1 MNKKNFIFATL
12 FLSTFGLSSEGSAK
26 SLSTDHL
33 TISGHIP
40 LVLSSSIQLN
50 QAALVFRPEEKVRNR
65 VIGRITFRYNT
76 TLQAIE
82 ISSNRAHGVP
92 AHDVYGPYPFGPYGF
107 DIKIGNCPGLN
118 PQTTSPISFSETAY
132 SNTNIGNGE
141 TLTTGV
147 VASCDI
153 LGSWDGASSQN
164 APSVQNAAY
173 TVDYF
178 VSLSPAL

>member
-1 MNKKNFIFATL
+1 M
-12 FLSTFGLSSEGSAK
+12 STFGLSSEGSAK
-26 SLSTDHL
+26 NLSTDHL
-33 TISGHIP
+33 TLSGRIP

-50 QAALVFRPEEKVRNR
+50 QAALVFKSKEKVRNR
-65 VIGRITFRYNT
+65 VIGKITFRYNT

-82 ISSNRAHGVP
+82 ISSNRAYGVP
-92 AHDVYGPYPFGPYGF
+92 ASDIYGPYPFGPYGF
-107 DIKIGNCPGLN
+107 NIKIGNCPGLD
-118 PQTTSPISFSETAY
+118 PQTTSPISFSATVY
-132 SNTNIGNGE
+132 SNTNIGSGE
-141 TLTTGV
+141 TLTTGI

-164 APSVQNAAY
+164 GSSVQNAVY